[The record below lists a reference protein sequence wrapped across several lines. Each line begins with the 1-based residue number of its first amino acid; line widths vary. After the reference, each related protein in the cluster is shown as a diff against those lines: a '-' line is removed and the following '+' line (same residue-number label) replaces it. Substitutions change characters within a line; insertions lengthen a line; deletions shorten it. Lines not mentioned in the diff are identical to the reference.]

1 MKELLLIYIKVY
13 KVKKKGQLSLQRMNA
28 VSTDSRDAYLGGIK
42 LFAQPLSVEKHL
54 GWLSEDPWLHHS
66 P

>member
-1 MKELLLIYIKVY
+1 
-13 KVKKKGQLSLQRMNA
+13 MNA
-28 VSTDSRDAYLGGIK
+28 VSADSRDAYLGGIK
-42 LFAQPLSVEKHL
+42 LFAQLLSVERHL

>member
-1 MKELLLIYIKVY
+1 
-13 KVKKKGQLSLQRMNA
+13 MNA

-42 LFAQPLSVEKHL
+42 LFAQVLSVVERHL
-54 GWLSEDPWLHHS
+54 GWLSEDPWLHHG